1 MNWFDNLIAN
11 LINALANGL
20 QALLNHTIVSGDNVT
35 GNVMGNVILTGFFP
49 SAHIPAWGTGSF
61 ADVMDAKAVTSL
73 QPFADAFWVFGWT
86 FLLVALY
93 LLVIQVSGAAN
104 SAIQR
109 ERLKSG
115 CVGLILASVMMW
127 VGPHFAVL
135 ITQLFYYPSDYFLT
149 LNPLMKWTSLDT
161 SGGQGLLNSV
171 VNFLQAI
178 LSLVVWL
185 VYEFRKVFLY
195 VWMLFFPLA
204 MAFHAN
210 ERTKSIAKIWWTEWI
225 YQMAIPLGQA
235 IVFGI
240 ASAVASPINST
251 SLTIEDI
258 FVALAGTIGLLASAV
273 YVRKLIEAV
282 AHSFGA
288 SMVGFNGG
296 ARLGQFA
303 AFGLSAYAAD
313 VGGKLAIKGAAKSI
327 GTPAKAVFQ
336 AMDNMPS
343 VRTKAE
349 KAVKERPEVFAQAIQ
364 AGAGVDDIMLH
375 HQLGAFGDS
384 IQADGVGLESV
395 GTKAKYAS
403 STPINKANLRRG
415 NGFYGGP
422 LRHAIR
428 SGTLDAI
435 GSTVASVKNTVAN
448 SNLGMIGKSISKE
461 YKESGGVPGAIA
473 SRVIPKIGTAANAV
487 NGRWTGFVAQPVA
500 QVTAKYAANQQMKQ
514 QRLHAMRS
522 HMQGVM
528 ETNSLSARLP
538 NINHL
543 YDPKENRFTGLSAA
557 EESYRTAYTSL
568 ASALQSSTSMSTKQ
582 ARMAISNMETGWN
595 SGLHVQNLSSYSPEV
610 QTAYRQAYSSYRP
623 AMLDRRAKDA
633 VVTGRL
639 HVTPPVDLH
648 KNSKVGTQAL
658 MQDARNAVMYGR

>member
-11 LINALANGL
+11 LINALANGV
-20 QALLNHTIVSGDNVT
+20 QTLLNHTIVSGGNVT

-49 SAHIPAWGTGSF
+49 TTHVPAWGAGRF
-61 ADVMDAKAVTSL
+61 ADVMDAKATMSL
-73 QPFADAFWVFGWT
+73 QPFAVAFWAFGWT

-109 ERLKSG
+109 ERLKNG
-115 CVGLILASVMMW
+115 CVGLIIAAVMMW
-127 VGPHFAVL
+127 VGPHFAVF

-149 LNPLMKWTSLDT
+149 LNPLMKWTSLST

-210 ERTKSIAKIWWTEWI
+210 ERTRPIAKMWWTEWI

-282 AHSFGA
+282 AHTFGA

-303 AFGLSAYAAD
+303 ALGLSAYAAD
-313 VGGKLAIKGAAKSI
+313 AGGKMAVKGAAKAM
-327 GTPAKAVFQ
+327 GTPAKAIFK
-336 AMDNMPS
+336 AMDNMPA
-343 VRTKAE
+343 VRSKAE
-349 KAVKERPEVFAQAIQ
+349 QAIRERPEMFAQAIQ
-364 AGAGVDDIMLH
+364 TGAGVDDMMLH

-384 IQADGVGLESV
+384 IQAGGVGLESG
-395 GTKAKYAS
+395 GTTKGFAPMS
-403 STPINKANLRRG
+403 INKTNSNRG
-415 NGFYGGP
+415 SGLYGGP

-428 SGTLDAI
+428 SGTVDAI
-435 GSTVASVKNTVAN
+435 RGTVASVKSTVTN
-448 SNLGMIGKSISKE
+448 SNLGMIGKSLGKD
-461 YKESGGVPGAIA
+461 YTNSGGVAGVVA
-473 SRVIPKIGTAANAV
+473 SKSIPAIGTIANAV
-487 NGRWTGFVAQPVA
+487 NGRLTGFVAEPVA
-500 QVTAKYAANQQMKQ
+500 RTSAKYAANQQLKQ
-514 QRLHAMRS
+514 ERLHTMRA
-522 HMQGVM
+522 HMRGVM
-528 ETNSLSARLP
+528 ETNSLAARLP

-543 YDPKENRFTGLSAA
+543 YDPKENAFKGLSSA
-557 EESYRTAYTSL
+557 EESYRTAHINL
-568 ASALQSSTSMSTKQ
+568 ASALQTSTPMSSQQTGITISGMEKQ
-582 ARMAISNMETGWN
+582 WN
-595 SGLHVQNLSSYSPEV
+595 SGLHVSNLTSYSPEV
-610 QTAYRQAYSSYRP
+610 QAAYRQAYSSYRP
-623 AMLDRRAKDA
+623 AILDRQAKDA
-633 VVTGRL
+633 VVAGRL
-639 HVTPPVDLH
+639 HVTPPVDPH
-648 KNSKVGTQAL
+648 KNNRLGTQAL

>member
-11 LINALANGL
+11 LINALANGI
-20 QALLNHTIVSGDNVT
+20 QMLLDHTIVSGGNVT

-49 SAHIPAWGTGSF
+49 SAHVPAWGTGSF
-61 ADVMDAKAVTSL
+61 ADVMDAKATTSL
-73 QPFADAFWVFGWT
+73 QPFAVAFWAFGWT

-109 ERLKSG
+109 ERLKNG
-115 CVGLILASVMMW
+115 CVGLVIAAVMMW

-149 LNPLMKWTSLDT
+149 LNPLMKWTSLNT

-210 ERTKSIAKIWWTEWI
+210 DRTRPIAKMWWTEWI

-240 ASAVASPINST
+240 ASAVASPMNST

-273 YVRKLIEAV
+273 YVRKLIEVV
-282 AHSFGA
+282 ANTFGA

-296 ARLGQFA
+296 ARLGQMA
-303 AFGLSAYAAD
+303 ALGLSAYAAD
-313 VGGKLAIKGAAKSI
+313 VGGKMAVKGAAKAI
-327 GTPAKAVFQ
+327 GTPAKSIFK
-336 AMDNMPS
+336 AMDNMPA
-343 VRTKAE
+343 VRSKAE
-349 KAVKERPEVFAQAIQ
+349 QAVKERPEMFAQAIQ
-364 AGAGVDDIMLH
+364 AGAGVDDMMLH
-375 HQLGAFGDS
+375 HQLGAFGDA
-384 IQADGVGLESV
+384 IQADGFGLESG
-395 GTKAKYAS
+395 GTKTRYAS
-403 STPINKANLRRG
+403 SMPINKG
-415 NGFYGGP
+415 NSRQTGGLYGGP
-422 LRHAIR
+422 LKHSVR

-435 GSTVASVKNTVAN
+435 RGTVSTVKGTVTN
-448 SNLGMIGKSISKE
+448 SNLGLIGKSLAKD
-461 YKESGGVPGAIA
+461 YADSGGMAGAIA
-473 SRVIPKIGTAANAV
+473 SRTIPAIGTVANAV
-487 NGRWTGFVAQPVA
+487 NGRFTGFVSQPVA
-500 QVTAKYAANQQMKQ
+500 RASAKYAANQHLKQ
-514 QRLHAMRS
+514 ERLQTMRN
-522 HMQGVM
+522 HMRGVM
-528 ETNSLSARLP
+528 ETNSLAARLP

-543 YDPKENRFTGLSAA
+543 YDPKENAFTRLSTA
-557 EESYRTAYTSL
+557 EESYRTAHMNL
-568 ASALQSSTSMSTKQ
+568 ASALQSSTSMSSKQ
-582 ARMAISNMETGWN
+582 AGMTIMKMENQWN
-595 SGLHVQNLSSYSPEV
+595 SGLHVSNLTSYSPSV
-610 QTAYRQAYSSYRP
+610 QAAYKQAYSSYRP
-623 AMLDRRAKDA
+623 AILDRQAKDA
-633 VVTGRL
+633 VVAGRL

-648 KNSKVGTQAL
+648 KNNRSGTQAL